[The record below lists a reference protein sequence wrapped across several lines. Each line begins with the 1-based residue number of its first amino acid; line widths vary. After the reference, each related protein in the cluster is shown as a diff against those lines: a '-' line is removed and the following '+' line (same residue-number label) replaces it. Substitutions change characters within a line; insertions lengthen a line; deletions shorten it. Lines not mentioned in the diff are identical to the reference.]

1 MTPVAAAGLSIDPNA
16 LERLHTRAVEDP
28 EGALKEVAHQFAA
41 LLLDQMMKSM
51 RTAAPGNSLFDGENT
66 RLYNELL
73 DQEFAAKLA
82 SQGGLGLVDM
92 LMRQLSPALHIH
104 GQENPKSA
112 DKQST
117 DGSERP

>member
-1 MTPVAAAGLSIDPNA
+1 MTPIVAAGLSVDPNA
-16 LERLHTRAVEDP
+16 LGRLHARAVEDP
-28 EGALKEVAHQFAA
+28 EGTLKEVAHQFAA
-41 LLLDQMMKSM
+41 LLFDQMMKSM

-82 SQGGLGLVDM
+82 AQGGLGLVDM
-92 LMRQLSPALHIH
+92 LVRQLAPALHVH

-117 DGSERP
+117 EGSERR